1 MANGYFSVYMDILG
15 GLATDG
21 VWVQGASEGESHRV
35 GYIAEFKGFFQ
46 KSQGLN
52 RRKKTP

>member
-1 MANGYFSVYMDILG
+1 MANGYFSVYMDILEGMASDGG
-15 GLATDG
+15 GL
-21 VWVQGASEGESHRV
+21 QRASEGESHRV
-35 GYIAEFKGFFQ
+35 GCAESKGFFQ